1 MELTI
6 NAELHNLYNWLI
18 SNKLS
23 LNILKKVKLCN
34 FSSIPKKLNYDPR
47 LMFLTMKAIKRL
59 PLNAKTLLNIF
70 DC

>member
-1 MELTI
+1 MQ
-6 NAELHNLYNWLI
+6 NYNWLT

-23 LNILKKVKLCN
+23 LNIMKSNVVIFRPYQKN
-34 FSSIPKKLNYDPR
+34 STMIPR

-59 PLNAKTLLNIF
+59 PLNAKTLLNIL